1 MDVVDLPLVKLREVP
16 WNPNVMDDHM
26 LARLR
31 KSITQF
37 GLIENLVVRAI
48 GRGEYEVLSGNQR
61 LHVLKESGTTLAPCV
76 VVDIDDAH
84 AHLLAQALNRIQGED
99 DVGLKAELV
108 RHVLE
113 SLPEQEVL
121 DLLPETSETLQA
133 LATLGKA
140 DLAEH
145 LQAWEQA
152 RAARLEHIAGISGRL
167 KSMPND
173 GPPPPPPPWAPMPPL
188 PPPPPSP
195 PSPLRPALHP
205 RNEQTLGAPTP
216 PAVPLPPVPPAP
228 PLPPRRHYRR

>member
-1 MDVVDLPLVKLREVP
+1 M
-16 WNPNVMDDHM
+16 
-26 LARLR
+26 
-31 KSITQF
+31 
-37 GLIENLVVRAI
+37 
-48 GRGEYEVLSGNQR
+48 
-61 LHVLKESGTTLAPCV
+61 
-76 VVDIDDAH
+76 DIDDAH

-152 RAARLEHIAGISGRL
+152 RAARLEHMIFQLSHKQAEVVTEALERVMAGVAKDGSN
-167 KSMPND
+167 PNRR
-173 GPPPPPPPWAPMPPL
+173 GN
-188 PPPPPSP
+188 
-195 PSPLRPALHP
+195 ALYQLC
-205 RNEQTLGAPTP
+205 REYLE
-216 PAVPLPPVPPAP
+216 
-228 PLPPRRHYRR
+228 RSDRS

>member
-31 KSITQF
+31 KRITQF

-152 RAARLEHIAGISGRL
+152 RAARLEHMIFQLSHKQAEVVTEALERVMAGVAKDGSN
-167 KSMPND
+167 PNRR
-173 GPPPPPPPWAPMPPL
+173 GN
-188 PPPPPSP
+188 
-195 PSPLRPALHP
+195 ALYQLC
-205 RNEQTLGAPTP
+205 REYLE
-216 PAVPLPPVPPAP
+216 
-228 PLPPRRHYRR
+228 RSDRS